1 MNQILDYAPNNKSKK
16 SGGSD
21 KVVRVF
27 AIILI
32 LFAIALIGVV
42 VYGMIANK
50 NEMNKESGQ
59 ITYANIAVD
68 LKEAQVTIKVTHDK
82 NIQKLVYS
90 WNESSERSIKGSE
103 KYMEETI
110 DVPAGDNTLHIKVID
125 ENGVETTHDEEVSS
139 EQGVDIINP
148 IIELKV
154 IDRKL
159 QIKVTDETAL
169 DFMTYRWNEE
179 EEETVYA
186 EEGSKEI
193 VTDIEILKGENDLT
207 VVAVDASSNTTTETK
222 AFIGLTKPEIKVT
235 LSQDGSSIDIQAT
248 HENGIESVAYN
259 LNNVNYNVDIGEGTP
274 TNIQLPPQKLD
285 VGYNRIIITVKSVD
299 GTETTFDG
307 ECNYGDANSGSN
319 SSAEN
324 TTNTSDTSNTTN
336 ETENSTSN
344 EGEETSNE

>member
-1 MNQILDYAPNNKSKK
+1 MNQILDYAPNHKSKK

-32 LFAIALIGVV
+32 LFAIALIGIV

-50 NEMNKESGQ
+50 NEINSETAQ
-59 ITYANIAVD
+59 ITYANIAVEQ
-68 LKEAQVTIKVTHDK
+68 KEAQVTVKVTHDK

-90 WNESSERSIKGSE
+90 WNESSERTIKGSE

-125 ENGVETTHDEEVSS
+125 QNGVETTHDEEISS

-193 VTDIEILKGENDLT
+193 VQEIEILKGENDLT

-235 LSQDGSSIDIQAT
+235 LSQDGSSIDIVAT

-307 ECNYGDANSGSN
+307 ECNYGDPNGGS
-319 SSAEN
+319 SSSSENTTTENNTEN
-324 TTNTSDTSNTTN
+324 TTNQ
-336 ETENSTSN
+336 TENQTSN
-344 EGEETSNE
+344 EGEESSDE

>member
-193 VTDIEILKGENDLT
+193 ITEIEILKGENDLT

-235 LSQDGSSIDIQAT
+235 LSQDGSSIDIRAT
-248 HENGIESVAYN
+248 HEKGIESVAYN
-259 LNNVNYNVDIGEGTP
+259 FNNVDYNIDIGEGTP
-274 TNIQLPPQKLD
+274 TSIQFEQKLD

-299 GTETTFDG
+299 GTDTTFDG
-307 ECNYGDANSGSN
+307 ECNYGDANSGNN
-319 SSAEN
+319 SSSEN
-324 TTNTSDTSNTTN
+324 TADTNDTSNTTN
-336 ETENSTSN
+336 ETENATSN